1 MRYTLLDSIYYAI
14 VTVTTVGYGDITPLT
29 QEGRFATTYYII
41 SVLFWLPSKVGTPPS
56 PHAIAHA
63 SLQHARQAQR
73 PFQPRGVGET
83 PERRTRRDHRVLQ
96 GTVAAADQRA
106 EGGLRRL
113 PPGHSLWGFLEFHK
127 SQLFC

>member
-1 MRYTLLDSIYYAI
+1 MRYTLLDSIYYAF

-41 SVLFWLPSKVGTPPS
+41 SVLFWLPSKVGTIQP

-63 SLQHARQAQR
+63 SLQHSRQAQG
-73 PFQPRGVGET
+73 PFQPRSVGEA
-83 PERRTRRDHRVLQ
+83 PERRARGDHRVLQ
-96 GTVAAADQRA
+96 RALAAADQRA

-113 PPGHSLWGFLEFHK
+113 PPGHSLWGFLGFH
-127 SQLFC
+127 